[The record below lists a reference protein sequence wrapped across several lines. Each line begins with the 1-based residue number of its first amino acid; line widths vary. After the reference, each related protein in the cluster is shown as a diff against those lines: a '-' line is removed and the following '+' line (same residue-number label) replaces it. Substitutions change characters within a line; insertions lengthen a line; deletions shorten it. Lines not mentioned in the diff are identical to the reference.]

1 MSYTQ
6 NTAFLPEVSSTQL
19 FTPLQQDIV
28 HHSWIGELAGAT
40 PIENTIIIR

>member
-28 HHSWIGELAGAT
+28 YHSWIGELAGAT
-40 PIENTIIIR
+40 PIENTIIIS